1 MIGAREL
8 LFGALLLGAKTPET
22 RRAAV
27 LASAAVDV
35 LDLAATIWGWE
46 MGQVS
51 TLVLVAFSF
60 CHQVL
65 CLYLGTEFLLGRRLR
80 PRIPGLTAM
89 FGYRDVE

>member
-51 TLVLVAFSF
+51 SLILLVAFNF
-60 CHQVL
+60 CHQVI
-65 CLYLGTEFLLGRRLR
+65 CLYLGTEFLLGRRLKIR
-80 PRIPGLTAM
+80 S
-89 FGYRDVE
+89 YRLCLGNQT